1 MVNKLMNKYERNGNK
16 SKEVAKARE
25 ETVAVSEDRT
35 TKALSTKY
43 DRTAL
48 ALCSIQG

>member
-1 MVNKLMNKYERNGNK
+1 MDKYERNEKPG
-16 SKEVAKARE
+16 EEEAKARE
-25 ETVAVSEDRT
+25 ENVAVSKDRT
-35 TKALSTKY
+35 TKAPATKY